1 MSMFMRVA
9 LALVIIGALNWG
21 LIGFF
26 SFDLVATIFGG
37 QNTLLAKIIYA
48 VVGLSGLAAI
58 ALLFRP
64 DEEAEEAVRTNRD
77 TARNMDYSTE
87 FGDEPDFTDVRKD
100 TKHNDSKNK
109 Q

>member
-1 MSMFMRVA
+1 MNMFMRVA

-48 VVGLSGLAAI
+48 VVGLSGLATI

-64 DEEAEEAVRTNRD
+64 DEEAEVTHRADRD
-77 TARNMDYSTE
+77 ISRNMDYSTE
-87 FGDEPDFTDVRKD
+87 FGDEPDFTEVRKD
-100 TKHNDSKNK
+100 TKDDL
-109 Q
+109 